1 MYLIAGLGNPDKKYE
16 KTRHNMGFDCIDIL
30 ARKLDIKV
38 NKPRCR
44 AKTGKGKIGAE
55 PVILAKPQ
63 TYMNLSGNAIVPL
76 LNFYKIDPKTKLIV
90 IYDDTDLG
98 IGHLRIRKKGS
109 AGSHNGMKNIVL
121 AMGGNTEFIRIRVGI
136 GKRPPDWD
144 MVDFVLGRFD
154 EEERKIVDESLERAA
169 DCAIAIVEQGIDK
182 AMNMYN
188 G

>member
-1 MYLIAGLGNPDKKYE
+1 MYLIAGLGNPGSKYE

-30 ARKLDIKV
+30 SEKLGIKL
-38 NKPRCR
+38 NRTRCR
-44 AKTGKGKIGAE
+44 ARIGKGSVNGE
-55 PVILAKPQ
+55 QVILAKPL

-76 LNFYKIDPKTKLIV
+76 LDFYKIDPAAKLIV
-90 IYDDTDLG
+90 IYDDTDLD

-109 AGSHNGMKNIVL
+109 AGSHNGMKNIIL
-121 AMGGNTEFIRIRVGI
+121 AMGGNEEFIRIRVGI
-136 GKRPPDWD
+136 GKRPPGQD

-154 EEERKIVDESLERAA
+154 DAQRKIVDEALCRAA
-169 DCAIAIVEQGIDK
+169 DCAVAVIELGADK